1 MAVTITYVGEDSH
14 VKDRPFRLS
23 VDSDA
28 TSVTTHIGLTEL
40 KQLIED
46 GLELLVDRSN
56 EEETCPFC
64 PDEDDED
71 AAGGC
76 ELRGILKSSLREIH
90 RDA

>member
-1 MAVTITYVGEDSH
+1 MAVTITYVGDDSP
-14 VKDRPFRLS
+14 KDRPFRLS
-23 VDSDA
+23 ADHDA
-28 TSVTTHIGLTEL
+28 TRVTTHISLAEL
-40 KQLIED
+40 KQLVED

-71 AAGGC
+71 AEGGC
-76 ELRGILKSSLREIH
+76 ELRGVLKGALREIH